1 MERDREGDRG
11 RERGRSATIK
21 YYHGE
26 KKILNKFNLL
36 PSLKFNLNLP

>member
-1 MERDREGDRG
+1 MERDRERQGETEKG
-11 RERGRSATIK
+11 RTATIK

>member
-1 MERDREGDRG
+1 MERDRKREG
-11 RERGRSATIK
+11 ERGRTATIK